1 MNRNEL
7 RKADINLMVVF
18 ETLMLE
24 RNVTRA
30 AEKLFLGQPTISS
43 ALNRLRTMLNDPL
56 FIRVGHRMEPTARAE
71 DIYRHLKP
79 ALDSLSAALSL
90 TRDFDPAT
98 STMTFRIGLSDDVEF
113 GLLPPLLR
121 ALRQEAPSVVFVVQ
135 HVDYW
140 RIPDLLAAG
149 DITVGI
155 SQTRG
160 LPANAKRK
168 LLRHIQPSILRADA
182 SATPLT
188 LDEYCA
194 RPHVLVSHTANV
206 SGYAD
211 EWLAELG
218 RTRQVVLSVP
228 QYSALPALLA
238 GTDLIASL
246 PDYTAAAM
254 AASGAL
260 FQEPFPFK
268 TPTLDLSMVWLSHV
282 DSDPAERWLRSRLEA
297 FMSERPAEHYDPL

>member
-1 MNRNEL
+1 M
-7 RKADINLMVVF
+7 
-18 ETLMLE
+18 
-24 RNVTRA
+24 
-30 AEKLFLGQPTISS
+30 S
-43 ALNRLRTMLNDPL
+43 
-56 FIRVGHRMEPTARAE
+56 
-71 DIYRHLKP
+71 P
-79 ALDSLSAALSL
+79 ALDSLSVALSL
-90 TRDFDPAT
+90 THDFDPAV

-168 LLRHIQPSILRADA
+168 LLRHIQPSMLRADA
-182 SATPLT
+182 SDTPLT
-188 LDEYCA
+188 LDEYCS
-194 RPHVLVSHTANV
+194 RPMCWCPTANV
-206 SGYAD
+206 SGFAD
-211 EWLAELG
+211 EWLAEIG

-246 PDYTAAAM
+246 PDYAAEAM
-254 AASGAL
+254 AASGQL
-260 FQEPFPFK
+260 FMEPFPFK

-282 DSDPAERWLRSRLEA
+282 DSDPPNAGCVRGWRRS
-297 FMSERPAEHYDPL
+297 